1 MLGIFKR
8 SSNRSAAAAT
18 EVTKAAP
25 QPRPQAQPIPVTDQ
39 TIDYLKGADPDDILE
54 LMLPALVQ
62 EQQRRLV
69 STAKELEQ
77 IDQRLAKLYASRDD
91 IYSVM
96 AQNQNNGATDF

>member
-1 MLGIFKR
+1 MLGIFKHSR
-8 SSNRSAAAAT
+8 NKPIAT
-18 EVTKAAP
+18 TAKVTKAAP
-25 QPRPQAQPIPVTDQ
+25 EPRPQTQTIPVTDQ

-62 EQQRRLV
+62 EQQKRLV

-96 AQNQNNGATDF
+96 AANQNNGATDF